1 MVVLAGGDLVLPDRI
16 LSGASLVIEDARI
29 VAIEPK
35 ARVDSPGATVVEIP
49 DCYVVPGF
57 IDVHVH
63 GVDGHDTLD
72 EGDPVAQI
80 ASRLPRYGVTAFCPT
95 TVACAPHALRA
106 VLAQV
111 AKTRA
116 ARASNS
122 ARVLPA
128 HLESNFIN
136 PEYRG
141 AQPAECLRLPGPAAL
156 DSAPAGEA
164 GHYVRRPGSAQ
175 RTRDVRRPGAAQRT
189 RRDKAGDFSARDI
202 LDVIAAA
209 RPDVGIVTLAPELP
223 GGVELVRALVSAGH
237 RVSLGHSGASLDEA
251 MAAIDAGARHATHLF
266 NRMAPMT
273 HRAPGVAGAVLAR
286 DEVAAELI
294 CDGYHVHPAMSRIA
308 IASKGVGRLMAITD
322 GTAGSGLAVGSSAR
336 LGGRRIRVTEQAA
349 VLDDGTLAGSTLT
362 MDRAF
367 RTIVTVFGFSVAD
380 AAMLCSTTPAR
391 ELGLT
396 GFGELVEGGFADV
409 VVLDRSFRVVR
420 TFIDGQEVYARQ

>member
-1 MVVLAGGDLVLPDRI
+1 MIVLAGGDLVLPDRV
-16 LSGASLVIEDARI
+16 LPHASLLIDGARI
-29 VAIEPK
+29 AAVEPN
-35 ARVDSPGATVVEIP
+35 ARIDAEGATIVETP
-49 DCYVVPGF
+49 ECYIVPGF
-57 IDVHVH
+57 VDVHVH

-72 EGDPVAQI
+72 EGDAVAQI

-95 TVACAPHALRA
+95 TVACAPQALRL

-111 AKTRA
+111 AT
-116 ARASNS
+116 ARAMRPANS

-128 HLESNFIN
+128 HIESNFIN

-141 AQPAECLRLPGPAAL
+141 AQPAECLRLPWDTVG
-156 DSAPAGEA
+156 
-164 GHYVRRPGSAQ
+164 
-175 RTRDVRRPGAAQRT
+175 RTGGT
-189 RRDKAGDFSARDI
+189 FSTRDI
-202 LDVIAAA
+202 LDVIAGAGA
-209 RPDVGIVTLAPELP
+209 DIGIVTLAPERP
-223 GGVELVRALVSAGH
+223 GGVELVRALVAAGT

-294 CDGYHVHPAMSRIA
+294 CDAYHVHPAMSRIA
-308 IASKGVGRLMAITD
+308 IASKGVGRVMAITD
-322 GTAGSGLAVGSSAR
+322 GTAGSGLPVGSITR
-336 LGGRRIRVTEQAA
+336 LGGQPIRVTEHAV
-349 VLDDGTLAGSTLT
+349 VLDAGTLAGSTLT

-367 RTIVTVFGFSVAD
+367 RTIATTFGFSVAD

-396 GFGELVEGGFADV
+396 GSGVLVEGGSADV
-409 VVLDRSFRVVR
+409 VVLDRRFHVVR
-420 TFIDGQEVYARQ
+420 TFIDGREVYAEEGARG

>member
-1 MVVLAGGDLVLPDRI
+1 MIVLAGGDLVLPGRV
-16 LSGASLVIEDARI
+16 LPNASLLIDGARI
-29 VAIEPK
+29 AAVEPH
-35 ARVDSPGATVVEIP
+35 ARIDAAGATIVETP
-49 DCYVVPGF
+49 ECYIVPGF
-57 IDVHVH
+57 VDVHVH

-72 EGDPVAQI
+72 EGDAVARI

-95 TVACAPHALRA
+95 TVACDPSALRR

-111 AKTRA
+111 AT
-116 ARASNS
+116 ARAIRPANS

-128 HLESNFIN
+128 HIESNFIN

-141 AQPAECLRLPGPAAL
+141 AQPAECLRLPSDTVGRA
-156 DSAPAGEA
+156 DG
-164 GHYVRRPGSAQ
+164 
-175 RTRDVRRPGAAQRT
+175 T
-189 RRDKAGDFSARDI
+189 FSTRDI
-202 LDVIAAA
+202 LDIIAGA
-209 RPDVGIVTLAPELP
+209 RADVGIVTLAPELP
-223 GGVELVRALVSAGH
+223 GGVELVRALVAAGT

-308 IASKGVGRLMAITD
+308 IASKGVGRVMAITD
-322 GTAGSGLAVGSSAR
+322 GTAGSGLPVGSITR
-336 LGGRRIRVTEQAA
+336 LGGRSIRVTEHAV
-349 VLDDGTLAGSTLT
+349 VLDAGTLAGSSLT

-367 RTIVTVFGFSVAD
+367 RAIATTFGFSVPD

-396 GFGELVEGGFADV
+396 GSGVLAEGGFADV
-409 VVLDRSFRVVR
+409 VVLDRRFHVVR
-420 TFIDGQEVYARQ
+420 TFIDGREVYAEKGARGARGARVR

>member
-1 MVVLAGGDLVLPDRI
+1 MIVLAGGDLVLPGQV
-16 LSGASLVIEDARI
+16 LQNASLLIDGGHI
-29 VAIEPK
+29 VAVEPN
-35 ARVDSPGATVVEIP
+35 ARVDAAGATIVETP
-49 DCYVVPGF
+49 ECYIVPGF
-57 IDVHVH
+57 VDLHVH

-72 EGDPVAQI
+72 EGDPVSQI

-95 TVACAPHALRA
+95 TVACVPQALRT

-111 AKTRA
+111 AK
-116 ARASNS
+116 ARAMRPANS

-136 PEYRG
+136 PDYRG
-141 AQPAECLRLPGPAAL
+141 AQPAGCLRLPSGPV
-156 DSAPAGEA
+156 D
-164 GHYVRRPGSAQ
+164 RRG
-175 RTRDVRRPGAAQRT
+175 
-189 RRDKAGDFSARDI
+189 GDFSARDI
-202 LDVIAAA
+202 LDIIAGA
-209 RPDVGIVTLAPELP
+209 RPDVGVVTLAPELP
-223 GGVELVRALVSAGH
+223 GGVELIRALVAAGT

-308 IASKGVGRLMAITD
+308 IASKGVGRVMAITD
-322 GTAGSGLAVGSSAR
+322 GTAGSGLAVGSSAL
-336 LGGRRIRVTEQAA
+336 LGGRRIRVTEHAA

-367 RTIVTVFGFSVAD
+367 RTIATTFGFSVAE

-391 ELGLT
+391 ELGMT
-396 GFGELVEGGFADV
+396 GFGVLVEGGSADV
-409 VVLDRSFRVVR
+409 VVLDRRFRVLR
-420 TFIDGQEVYARQ
+420 TFIDGLEVYRSGAAA

>member
-1 MVVLAGGDLVLPDRI
+1 VIVLADGDLVLPDQI
-16 LSGASLVIEDARI
+16 LTNASLLIDGTRI
-29 VAIEPK
+29 AAVEPK
-35 ARVDSPGATVVEIP
+35 ARIDPPGATVVEAAG
-49 DCYVVPGF
+49 CYVMPGF

-72 EGDPVAQI
+72 EGDPLAHI

-95 TVACAPHALRA
+95 TVACAPAALKR
-106 VLAQV
+106 VLTQV
-111 AKTRA
+111 AKARA
-116 ARASNS
+116 ARPAHS
-122 ARVLPA
+122 ARVLPM

-136 PEYRG
+136 PEYCG
-141 AQPAECLRLPGPAAL
+141 AQPAECLRLPGPADRRSLGGGGYGPL
-156 DSAPAGEA
+156 D
-164 GHYVRRPGSAQ
+164 
-175 RTRDVRRPGAAQRT
+175 RD
-189 RRDKAGDFSARDI
+189 GDFSARDI

-223 GGVELVRALVSAGH
+223 GAIDLIRALVSAGH

-266 NRMAPMT
+266 NRMAPIT

-286 DEVAAELI
+286 HEVAAELI

-308 IASKGVGRLMAITD
+308 IASKGVERIMAITD

-336 LGGRRIRVTEQAA
+336 LGGRRIRVTEHAA

-367 RTIVTVFGFSVAD
+367 STIVTVFGFSVVD

-396 GFGELVEGGFADV
+396 GFGVLAEGAFADL

-420 TFIDGQEVYARQ
+420 TFIDGLEVHARE

>member
-1 MVVLAGGDLVLPDRI
+1 MIVLAGGDLVLPGKI
-16 LSGASLVIEDARI
+16 LPNASLLIDGARI
-29 VAIEPK
+29 AAVEPN
-35 ARVDSPGATVVEIP
+35 ARVDAAGATIVETP
-49 DCYVVPGF
+49 ECYIVPGF
-57 IDVHVH
+57 VDLHVH

-95 TVACAPHALRA
+95 TVACTPQALRT
-106 VLAQV
+106 VLVQV
-111 AKTRA
+111 AE
-116 ARASNS
+116 ARAMRPADS

-136 PEYRG
+136 PGYRG
-141 AQPAECLRLPGPAAL
+141 AQPAECLRLPSDPV
-156 DSAPAGEA
+156 D
-164 GHYVRRPGSAQ
+164 
-175 RTRDVRRPGAAQRT
+175 
-189 RRDKAGDFSARDI
+189 RRDGGFSARDV
-202 LDVIAAA
+202 LDIIAGA

-223 GGVELVRALVSAGH
+223 GGVELVRALAAAGT

-251 MAAIDAGARHATHLF
+251 MAAIDAGARHAAHLF

-294 CDGYHVHPAMSRIA
+294 CDGYHVHPAMGRIA

-322 GTAGSGLAVGSSAR
+322 GTAGSGLTVGSSAR
-336 LGGRRIRVTEQAA
+336 LGGRRIRVTEHAA

-367 RTIVTVFGFSVAD
+367 RNIATTFGFSVAD

-391 ELGLT
+391 ELGVT
-396 GFGELVEGGFADV
+396 GVGALVEGGSADV
-409 VVLDRSFRVVR
+409 VVLDRGFRVAR
-420 TFIDGQEVYARQ
+420 TFIDGREVYRSVVAA